1 MNKMARIK
9 PAKGFSQFIHL
20 MLVSILPM
28 ALYVTVSMAFEPLAY
43 GLVLLSKWR
52 MLAVKP
58 RHWPANIRANAVD
71 IIVGLSFV
79 SFMIQAPTGAWRL
92 AWALMYGVWLLL
104 IKPRSTVLW
113 TSVQAAIGQ
122 TMGLSAIYVLWGRS
136 PLAVLVVS
144 TWAVCYLSARHFFT
158 SYDEPYSSLMAH
170 LWGYFGAAL
179 TWLLGHWLLYY
190 GFIAQPTL
198 ILTVIAS
205 GMTTLYYLESTDR
218 LSALV
223 RREVMLVMSI
233 VILVVILFSDW
244 SDKAI

>member
-1 MNKMARIK
+1 
-9 PAKGFSQFIHL
+9 
-20 MLVSILPM
+20 M
-28 ALYVTVSMAFEPLAY
+28 ALYVAVSMAFEPIAY

-92 AWALMYGVWLLL
+92 AWAAMYGVWLLL

-113 TSVQAAIGQ
+113 TSIQAAIGQ

-136 PLAVLVVS
+136 PLAVLVIS

-170 LWGYFGAAL
+170 LWGYFGSAL

-205 GMTTLYYLESTDR
+205 GLTTLYYLESTDR
-218 LSALV
+218 LSSLV
-223 RREVMLVMSI
+223 RREVLLVMSI
-233 VILVVILFSDW
+233 VIMVAILFSDW